1 MVKGQ
6 LAGTAQVS
14 WHQLS
19 LAEAEMETHEAS
31 TLGVA
36 GFGWAGYSG
45 AGAATG
51 AAPAATGA
59 APAAA
64 TAGAGEAFAA
74 SSPHA
79 HMVLGQVSGLTHE
92 VWHQ

>member
-51 AAPAATGA
+51 AAPAA
-59 APAAA
+59 A

-79 HMVLGQVSGLTHE
+79 HMVVGQVSGLTHE